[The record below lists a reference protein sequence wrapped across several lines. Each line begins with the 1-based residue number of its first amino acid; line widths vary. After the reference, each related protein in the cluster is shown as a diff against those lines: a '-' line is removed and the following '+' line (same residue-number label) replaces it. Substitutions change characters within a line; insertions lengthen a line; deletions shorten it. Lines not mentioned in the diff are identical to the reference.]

1 MAKVKSVKKNLI
13 NKRMTILEFQYKL
26 VSLQGNLTKFAYSL
40 TLNKEDAKD
49 LVQETLLK
57 ALNNRDKFETDSNFK
72 AWIFT
77 IMRNTFI
84 NNYRYLVQH
93 KTYNYQAKEGFHLD
107 YLYASFSNPDSIYAL
122 KELEKTIEKLD
133 HNIRLPFKM
142 HKEGFKY
149 KEIAETLELKI
160 GTVKSRIFIARKK
173 LMNQLIEYAE

>member
-1 MAKVKSVKKNLI
+1 
-13 NKRMTILEFQYKL
+13 MTSLEFQYKL
-26 VSLQGNLTKFAYSL
+26 INLQGNLTKFAYSL
-40 TLNKEDAKD
+40 TSDKDDAKD

-57 ALNNRDKFETDSNFK
+57 ALKNRDKFEPESNIR

-93 KTYNYQAKEGFHLD
+93 KTYNYQAKEGFYLD
-107 YLYASFSNPDSIYAL
+107 YLHVSFSNPDSIYAS
-122 KELEKTIEKLD
+122 KELEKTIEELD

-149 KEIAETLELKI
+149 KEIAEKLDLKL
-160 GTVKSRIFIARKK
+160 GTVKSRIFIARKR
-173 LMNQLIEYAE
+173 LMSQLIEYVE